1 MTEKQKIFAEEYLID
16 LNATR
21 AYKTAYPT
29 VKKNSVAAQ
38 AGSRLLRNVN
48 IKQYID
54 GRLEEIHSHKT
65 ADVQEVMEYLTSVM
79 RGNHTEQVLKLDG
92 NGIQILT
99 DIKVSERDR
108 LKAAELIGKRY
119 AMFSDKVDFNGS
131 VPVVI
136 LGDDKLED

>member
-54 GRLEEIHSHKT
+54 GRLEEIHNHKT